1 MEWLCALKLKFYV
14 FEGGGLL
21 SESFSV
27 FVAGDRKE
35 SLSSS
40 LAPFFSLPLF
50 PFLLR
55 FFPAFSFH
63 HLRDNFLRSFSLFFS
78 FSGVGVGKILLLE
91 EHKKEEEEEDAP
103 GDVFSFSLFFCVEAL
118 KANPASEDASAP
130 SSL

>member
-78 FSGVGVGKILLLE
+78 FSGKILLLE

-103 GDVFSFSLFFCVEAL
+103 GDVFSFSLIFFCVEAL
-118 KANPASEDASAP
+118 KANPASEDASSAP
-130 SSL
+130 TSL